1 MGEAFNYAE
10 EFKKLE
16 RTNRVVEAASKRL
29 GLDSVATLSHAPVH
43 FHE

>member
-1 MGEAFNYAE
+1 MGEVFNYAE

-16 RTNRVVEAASKRL
+16 RSNRVVEAASKRL